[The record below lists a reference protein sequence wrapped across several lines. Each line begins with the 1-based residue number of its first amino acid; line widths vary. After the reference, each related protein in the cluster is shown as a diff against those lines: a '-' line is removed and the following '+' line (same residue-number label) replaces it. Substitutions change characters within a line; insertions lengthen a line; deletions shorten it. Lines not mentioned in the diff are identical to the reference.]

1 MKTIVA
7 IACLMIGYLGFSQA
21 DLNNYKYIIVPKK
34 FEGFKEVNQYQTST
48 LIKYLFDGKGFT
60 PIYDDALPEDLN
72 RNRCLGLVTELQD
85 GSNLFTTK
93 TTIVLKDCNGLA
105 VFTTME
111 GTSKIKQY
119 KEAYNEAIKEA
130 MRSFNGFDYA
140 YNGEQSAKTGQGP
153 ITVSFKNDVKQLKEP
168 KTSMAIDEK
177 TTKESKMVIEQKATE
192 TEQLYK
198 DKSPVASDM
207 TKAQKSEPEF
217 KQLKTKEL
225 DANDIW
231 YAQSTEN
238 GYQLVDKTPQIRMK
252 LLKSS
257 ADNVYMAQSDA
268 KNGMVYQKD
277 DQWIFEY
284 YENGELVQ
292 EKLNIKF

>member
-1 MKTIVA
+1 MKKVVVIT
-7 IACLMIGYLGFSQA
+7 CLMLSYLGFSQT

-34 FEGFKEVNQYQTST
+34 FEGFKDVNQYQTST

-60 PIYDDALPEDLN
+60 PVYDDALPEDLKM
-72 RNRCLGLVTELQD
+72 NRCLGLLAELQD
-85 GSNLFTTK
+85 DSNMFTTK
-93 TTIVLKDCNGLA
+93 TKIALKDCNGLE

-119 KEAYNEAIKEA
+119 KEAFNEAIKES
-130 MRSFNGFDYA
+130 MRSFDNVDYA
-140 YNGEQSAKTGQGP
+140 YSGEQSAKASQEP
-153 ITVSFKNDVKQLKEP
+153 ITVSFKNDVKQLKES
-168 KTSMAIDEK
+168 KASNANDYK
-177 TTKESKMVIEQKATE
+177 DAKESKMVIEQKATE

-198 DKSPVASDM
+198 DKTPIASNM
-207 TKAQKSEPEF
+207 TKGEKSAPEF
-217 KQLKTKEL
+217 KQLEIKKPNE
-225 DANDIW
+225 DEVW

-238 GYQLVDKTPQIRMK
+238 GYQFVDSTPKIRMK

-257 ADNVYMAQSDA
+257 ADNVYMAQSDER
-268 KNGMVYQKD
+268 NGMVYEKD
-277 DQWIFEY
+277 EQWIFEY